1 MLVFDIESDG
11 LLDTVSVIHCLNVID
26 RDTGKRLAFN
36 AGVYRDGTPAHR
48 DGTIVEGLALLESA
62 KCIAGHKINWYDVPA
77 IRKLFPKFN
86 PKATRFDSLVCSQ
99 VIWTDLTDRDFACLR
114 TGKLPEEFQKS
125 GLVGSHSLAAW
136 GFRLGVRKGDF
147 DPKSY
152 VNEETGEPH
161 TWATIGFTQDM
172 DVYGRQDVE
181 VTLKLV
187 ELIES
192 KKYAQECLDLESEVN
207 QIIYRQFQRGFCF
220 DDAAAMQLVA
230 KLQRRHA
237 ELGALCQTAF
247 EPWWAPDV
255 AKGTAIFTPKKDNK
269 KQGYTESAP
278 LSKVK
283 NVVFNPGSRD
293 QIADRLIKL
302 YDWEPTTFTDGGK
315 PQVDETTLDALP
327 YPEAKTL
334 SESMMVEKRLGQIA
348 SGDKA
353 WLKKATKGGIYGNA
367 DGKYYRVHGNVNTN
381 GAVTGRM
388 THTDPNIAQ
397 TPKNEAPY
405 GEECRACFIATPGL
419 VLVGCDAEGIELRA
433 LAHYMAKYDDGEYGR
448 AVAEGKKENETDAH
462 SLNKKAMGFN
472 SREKCK
478 TLLYA
483 LIYGAQ
489 DFKLGTIVLDDFT
502 PEQTEKFNLAY
513 PTSKK
518 KVRLAAIKKL
528 GTTRRERLMTNL
540 PAFGKV
546 VEAVQAA
553 VSTRGYLKG
562 LDGRIL
568 HVRAAHAALNTLLQS
583 AGAVLMKRAL
593 VLFERDVAKPLRTE
607 GATVEYV
614 ANVHDEAQMETEEQH
629 AEEIGKG
636 FARAIERAGQYYK
649 FRCPLAGSYG
659 VGRNWKET
667 H

>member
-36 AGVYRDGTPAHR
+36 GGVYRDGTPAQR

-62 KCIAGHKINWYDVPA
+62 KVIAGHKINWYDVPA
-77 IRKLFPKFN
+77 IRKLYPKFK
-86 PKATRFDSLVCSQ
+86 PKGRTFDSLVCSQ
-99 VIWTDLTDRDFACLR
+99 VIWTDLSDRDFACLR
-114 TGKLPEEFQKS
+114 TGKLPEDYMKS
-125 GLVGSHSLAAW
+125 GLIGKHSLAAW
-136 GFRLGVRKGDF
+136 GYRLGVRKGDF
-147 DPKSY
+147 DPVNY

-161 TWATIGFTQDM
+161 SWATIGFTSDM

-192 KKYAQECLDLESEVN
+192 KQYAQECLDLEHEVN
-207 QIIYRQFQRGFCF
+207 QIIFRQYERGFCF
-220 DDAAAMQLVA
+220 DDSAAMALTG

-237 ELGALCQTAF
+237 ELGELCQAAF
-247 EPWWAPDV
+247 APWWAPDV
-255 AKGTAIFTPKKDNK
+255 AKGTAVFVPKKDNK
-269 KQGYTESAP
+269 KQGYTGGVPFSR
-278 LSKVK
+278 VK

-315 PQVDETTLDALP
+315 PQVDETVLEALP

-334 SESMMVEKRLGQIA
+334 SESMMVEKRLGQCA
-348 SGDKA
+348 NGDKA
-353 WLKKATKGGIYGNA
+353 WLKKAVKTGIYGNGTNA
-367 DGKYYRVHGNVNTN
+367 QYRIHGNVNTN

-388 THTDPNIAQ
+388 THSDPNVGQVPA
-397 TPKNEAPY
+397 NDAPY

-433 LAHYMAKYDDGEYGR
+433 MAHYMAVYDGGEYGR
-448 AVAEGKKENETDAH
+448 AVADGKKEDETDAH
-462 SLNKKAMGFN
+462 SLNRKAIGFN
-472 SREKCK
+472 SRYNSK
-478 TLLYA
+478 TFLYA

-489 DFKLGTIVLDDFT
+489 DFKLGTIVFDDFT
-502 PEQTEKFNLAY
+502 DEQKAKFNAAY
-513 PTSKK
+513 PANKK
-518 KVRLAAIKKL
+518 KVRAVAIKNL

-546 VEAVQAA
+546 VAAVQTA
-553 VSTRGYLKG
+553 VTERGFLKG

-636 FARAIERAGQYYK
+636 FAHAIQRAGQYYK

-659 VGRNWKET
+659 IGRNWKET